1 MTSPDRIVLDLPD
14 ALPSANTPVG
24 AGKSPV
30 TSVAVAQISASPPH
44 TRVTINL
51 ESPQP
56 FALSA
61 AGNTVTVSIGEG
73 NAAPASPLQPA
84 AVAPASVAPSAPG
97 NVRPAPA
104 VAAPRTNEPVHRAA
118 TPPGFETQ
126 FEVIQPPPPPP
137 PPKVLEVTYQGGQL
151 GIRSERST
159 LAEVLA
165 EVKKRTGAEVTVPP
179 GAEEPVFA
187 TIAPGPVRDVLAQLL
202 TGSNFNFIMTSDEN
216 DPTQLRSLTLLPK
229 TGGGVAPAGQAP
241 VPQTPE
247 TPQPQ

>member
-1 MTSPDRIVLDLPD
+1 MLDLPD
-14 ALPSANTPVG
+14 VIPGANTPVG
-24 AGKSPV
+24 AAKSPV
-30 TSVAVAQISASPPH
+30 TSVAIAQISASPPH

-61 AGNTVTVSIGEG
+61 AGNTVTVALGEG
-73 NAAPASPLQPA
+73 NSAPAAPPQPSS
-84 AVAPASVAPSAPG
+84 VAPTFAAPSAPA
-97 NVRPAPA
+97 NVRTTPAA
-104 VAAPRTNEPVHRAA
+104 TAPRTTEPAHHAA
-118 TPPGFETQ
+118 TSPGFETQ

-151 GIRSERST
+151 SIRSERST

-179 GAEEPVFA
+179 GAQEPVFA
-187 TIAPGPVRDVLAQLL
+187 TIGPGPVRDVLAQLL

-229 TGGGVAPAGQAP
+229 TGGGVTPAGETPAPQAP
-241 VPQTPE
+241 E
-247 TPQPQ
+247 AAQPQ